1 MPDKDG
7 VEIYKRFYPWPE
19 RFRLGDPVLVRQVT
33 GMDWREFI
41 TALREQEE
49 LIQEKREAGEEV
61 LDDDLDQVVLA
72 GLVAVSFW
80 QGNPQMSRDKVRRA
94 IERLST
100 DDVEI
105 IEGDEEEADVGPPA
119 QAETADGPPLSATS
133 SASDGSPEA
142 QAPTEIPPGSTSDET
157 SPNGSGSP
165 GSVSALPESL
175 PA

>member
-7 VEIYKRFYPWPE
+7 VEIYKRFYPWPD
-19 RFRLGDPVLVRQVT
+19 RFRLGDPVLVKEVT
-33 GMDWREFI
+33 AMRWPDFVA
-41 TALREQEE
+41 ALDE
-49 LIQEKREAGEEV
+49 LDEDEAP
-61 LDDDLDQVVLA
+61 DQVVLA
-72 GLVAVSFW
+72 GLIAVAFW
-80 QGNPQMSRDKVRRA
+80 QGNPQMSRDKARRA
-94 IERLST
+94 VERIPQDEIEI
-100 DDVEI
+100 V
-105 IEGDEEEADVGPPA
+105 EGDEGDVGPPA
-119 QAETADGPPLSATS
+119 PTATAEAGTGPEATS